1 VSPAD
6 GATRAFNLLFASGR
20 ENNPIMRWIWSP
32 RVRRTC
38 DRDGKTGSLSGGEG
52 QPDFIC
58 IGARKAGTSWLFH
71 QLTVHPDFWMP
82 PIKELRYFDALS
94 RVERTNAPRCND
106 ERDRLFLKELDQLS
120 TRPCL
125 DLAGYA
131 KLFVLKGVLLS
142 GDISPS
148 YSMLK
153 DDLVEE
159 VIAHFPNLKV
169 IFLARDPVERA
180 WSQLSFAARL
190 QTISPFDP
198 ADPDEVA
205 RCLLQPG
212 FLLHS
217 QLSKIV
223 ARWRRYVRH
232 DLLRVFFFDDLERD
246 PVGLRRSILRFLGA
260 DPDKPSGRLTADKK
274 INVGKDK
281 PSITPEVR
289 SRLAHFFEGELKAC
303 ATELGGPAKAWPAR
317 YGFPVAEFREHSKS
331 FGPIHL
337 RYEPNRTIE
346 SK

>member
-1 VSPAD
+1 
-6 GATRAFNLLFASGR
+6 
-20 ENNPIMRWIWSP
+20 MRWIWP
-32 RVRRTC
+32 LRGRRRC
-38 DRDGKTGSLSGGEG
+38 DRDGETEIFSRGEG

-58 IGARKAGTSWLFH
+58 IGGQKAGTSWLYH

-82 PIKELRYFDALS
+82 PLKELRYFDALS

-106 ERDRLFLKELDQLS
+106 KRDRLFLEELDQLS

-131 KLFVLKGVLLS
+131 KLFVLKGALLC

-180 WSQLSFAARL
+180 WSQLSYRASRQRRKASGTAARL

-205 RCLLQPG
+205 RCLLQTG
-212 FLLHS
+212 VLLHS

-232 DLLRVFFFDDLERD
+232 DLFRVFFFDDLERD
-246 PVGLRRSILRFLGA
+246 PVGLRRSILKFLGA

-281 PSITPEVR
+281 PFLTTEVR
-289 SRLAHFFEGELKAC
+289 SRLAHFFEQELKAC

-317 YGFPVAEFREHSKS
+317 YGFSVAEFREHSKS
-331 FGPIHL
+331 FGPIDL
-337 RYEPNRTIE
+337 RYEPNRTIG

>member
-1 VSPAD
+1 VSVAD
-6 GATRAFNLLFASGR
+6 GATRAFDLLFVSGR
-20 ENNPIMRWIWSP
+20 ENNPIMRWIWSA
-32 RVRRTC
+32 RARRSR
-38 DRDGKTGSLSGGEG
+38 DRDGEAESLSRGEG

-58 IGARKAGTSWLFH
+58 IGGRKAGTSWLYH

-94 RVERTNAPRCND
+94 RVERTNASRCND
-106 ERDRLFLKELDQLS
+106 ERDRRFLEELDQLS

-131 KLFVLKGVLLS
+131 KLFALKGALLS

-180 WSQLSFAARL
+180 WSQLSMAARL
-190 QTISPFDP
+190 QTLSSFDP

-205 RCLLQPG
+205 RCVLQRGILLQ
-212 FLLHS
+212 S
-217 QLSKIV
+217 QSSKIV

-246 PVGLRRSILRFLGA
+246 PVGLRRSILKFLGA
-260 DPDKPSGRLTADKK
+260 DPDKPSGRLTADNKV
-274 INVGKDK
+274 NVGKDK
-281 PSITPEVR
+281 PPLTAEVR
-289 SRLAHFFEGELKAC
+289 SRLAHFFEPELKAC
-303 ATELGGPAKAWPAR
+303 ATELGGPAKEWPAR
-317 YGFPVAEFREHSKS
+317 YGFSFVEFREHSKQPRAVAATRHS
-331 FGPIHL
+331 
-337 RYEPNRTIE
+337 
-346 SK
+346 